1 MFKQK
6 KKNLRGKDF
15 EKQVYDFYK
24 KYQISFENPPTKT
37 PEEYGRAIV
46 EEINNQHS
54 SNQQDSKIKLAGT
67 SQPGRF
73 I

>member
-1 MFKQK
+1 M
-6 KKNLRGKDF
+6 
-15 EKQVYDFYK
+15 YDFYK
-24 KYQISFENPPTKT
+24 KHNISFEKPPTKT

-54 SNQQDSKIKLAGT
+54 FNQQDSKIKLAGT

>member
-1 MFKQK
+1 MTKQK
-6 KKNLRGKDF
+6 KKNLENLEDF

-24 KYQISFENPPTKT
+24 KHNISFENPPTKT

-46 EEINNQHS
+46 EEINNQ
-54 SNQQDSKIKLAGT
+54 QDSKIKLAGT

>member
-1 MFKQK
+1 MIKQK
-6 KKNLRGKDF
+6 KKKLKDF

-24 KYQISFENPPTKT
+24 KYHISFENPPTKT
-37 PEEYGRAIV
+37 PEEYGRTIV

-54 SNQQDSKIKLAGT
+54 SNQQAPKIKLAGT

>member
-1 MFKQK
+1 MIKQK
-6 KKNLRGKDF
+6 KKNLEDL

-24 KYQISFENPPTKT
+24 NHKIAFENPPTKT

-46 EEINNQHS
+46 EEINNQQS
-54 SNQQDSKIKLAGT
+54 FNQQDSKIKLAGT

>member
-6 KKNLRGKDF
+6 KKTLKDF

-24 KYQISFENPPTKT
+24 KYHIFFENPPAKT

-46 EEINNQHS
+46 EEVNNQHS
-54 SNQQDSKIKLAGT
+54 FNQQDSKIKLAGT